1 MCHFLILMREDLLDR
16 SSLRGP
22 AMCVWG
28 GGVLADVRVRANTSP
43 TQSDLRVCPSSPEFI
58 TQMSTV
64 FVGARTLPPP
74 STLHVCLIICGCVLV
89 YVRACGHTLS
99 ATAEQHGGAH
109 DGPQDRGNVGID

>member
-1 MCHFLILMREDLLDR
+1 
-16 SSLRGP
+16 
-22 AMCVWG
+22 MCVCG

-43 TQSDLRVCPSSPEFI
+43 TQSNLRVCPSSPEFI

-64 FVGARTLPPP
+64 FVGARTLSPP